1 MDNKCFV
8 KTLQMDIGETEEY
21 LFGVKI
27 IFYKGF
33 PDGYVTLYYKG
44 NGDKSNF
51 QCNVP
56 LVYNSAGNGV
66 KIQCDKNK
74 DTVFIIKDCR
84 YTIIQSLETSDGT
97 QPNRFT
103 NEINTNIYTMISD
116 EEVITAI
123 KYLSLNGNKAIGYLV
138 NLAGLVNLATL
149 NLTRSGND
157 SLITGS
163 IEDFANAQIANGR
176 TSGTL
181 SILCNGI
188 ITYNNSPINSGET
201 KTITYSDGNYSVT

>member
-1 MDNKCFV
+1 MANKCFV

-33 PDGYVTLYYKG
+33 PDGNVTLYYKG
-44 NGDKSNF
+44 NGENDDF

-56 LVYNSAGNGV
+56 LVYNNNSV
-66 KIQCDKNK
+66 TIQCDNNK
-74 DTVFIIKDCR
+74 DTVFIIKDAR
-84 YTIIQSLETSDGT
+84 STVIQSLELSNGT
-97 QPNRFT
+97 QPRRFVS
-103 NEINTNIYTMISD
+103 EINTNIYTMISD
-116 EEVITAI
+116 EEII
-123 KYLSLNGNKAIGYLV
+123 NKLNYLSLNGSKAVGDLV
-138 NLAGLVNLATL
+138 NLAGLVNLTTL

-163 IEDFANAQIANGR
+163 IEDFAKAQIANGR

-181 SILCNGI
+181 SILCNGS

-201 KTITYSDGNYSVT
+201 KRITYSDGNYSVA

>member
-1 MDNKCFV
+1 MANKCFV
-8 KTLQMDIGETEEY
+8 KTLQMNIGETEEY

-44 NGDKSNF
+44 NGEKDDF

-56 LVYNSAGNGV
+56 LVYNNNKI

-74 DTVFIIKDCR
+74 ETVFIIKDAR
-84 YTIIQSLETSDGT
+84 RIAIQSLETSNGT
-97 QPNRFT
+97 QPGRLT
-103 NEINTNIYTMISD
+103 NEINTNIYTMLSD
-116 EEVITAI
+116 KEAITAI
-123 KYLSLNGNKAIGYLV
+123 EHLSLNGNKAVGDLV
-138 NLAGLVNLATL
+138 NLAGLVNLTTL
-149 NLTRSGND
+149 NLTRSGRD

-163 IEDFANAQIANGR
+163 IEDFAEAQIANGR

-201 KTITYSDGNYSVT
+201 KTITYSDGNYSVS

>member
-1 MDNKCFV
+1 MANKCFV

-33 PDGYVTLYYKG
+33 PDGFVTLYYKG
-44 NGDKSNF
+44 NGEKDIF

-56 LVYNSAGNGV
+56 LVYNNNSV
-66 KIQCDKNK
+66 TIQCDNNK
-74 DTVFIIKDCR
+74 DTVFIIKDFR
-84 YTIIQSLETSDGT
+84 YTIIQSLETSTGT
-97 QPNRFT
+97 QPKRFT
-103 NEINTNIYTMISD
+103 SEINTNIYTMTSD
-116 EEVITAI
+116 EETISEV
-123 KYLSLNGNKAIGYLV
+123 KYLSLNGSKAVGDLV
-138 NLAGLVNLATL
+138 NLAGLVNLTTL
-149 NLTRSGND
+149 NLTRNGND

-163 IEDFANAQIANGR
+163 IEDFAKAQIANGR

-201 KTITYSDGNYSVT
+201 KTITYSDGNYSVA

>member
-1 MDNKCFV
+1 MANKCFV
-8 KTLQMDIGETEEY
+8 KTLQMNIGETEEY

-27 IFYKGF
+27 IFYKGY
-33 PDGYVTLYYKG
+33 PDGDVTLYYNY
-44 NGDKSNF
+44 NGERSNF

-56 LVYNSAGNGV
+56 LVYNNNNSV
-66 KIQCDKNK
+66 TIQCDKNK
-74 DTVFIIKDCR
+74 DTVFIIKDFR
-84 YTIIQSLETSDGT
+84 YTIMQSLERSNGT
-97 QPNRFT
+97 QPNRFV

-123 KYLSLNGNKAIGYLV
+123 RFLSLNGNKAVGDLV
-138 NLAGLVNLATL
+138 NLAGLVNLTTL
-149 NLTRSGND
+149 NLTRSGSD

-201 KTITYSDGNYSVT
+201 KTITYSDGNYSVA

>member
-1 MDNKCFV
+1 MANKCFV
-8 KTLQMDIGETEEY
+8 KTLQMDIGETDEY

-44 NGDKSNF
+44 NGEKDNF

-56 LVYNSAGNGV
+56 LVYNNNNSV
-66 KIQCDKNK
+66 TIQCDNNK

-84 YTIIQSLETSDGT
+84 YTIMQSLETSAGT

-103 NEINTNIYTMISD
+103 NEINTIIYTMISD
-116 EEVITAI
+116 GETISGVEF
-123 KYLSLNGNKAIGYLV
+123 LSLNGSKAVGDLV
-138 NLAGLVNLATL
+138 NLAGLVNLTTL
-149 NLTRSGND
+149 NLTRNGND

-163 IEDFANAQIANGR
+163 IEDFAEAQIANGR
-176 TSGTL
+176 TNGTL

-188 ITYNNSPINSGET
+188 ITYNNSTINSGKT
-201 KTITYSDGNYSVT
+201 KTITYSDGNYSVA

>member
-1 MDNKCFV
+1 MVNKCFV
-8 KTLQMDIGETEEY
+8 KTLQMNIGETEEY

-27 IFYKGF
+27 IFYKGY
-33 PDGYVTLYYKG
+33 PGGDVTLYYKG
-44 NGDKSNF
+44 NGENNDF

-56 LVYNSAGNGV
+56 LVHNNNNSV
-66 KIQCDKNK
+66 TIKCDKNK
-74 DTVFIIKDCR
+74 DTIFIIKDCR
-84 YTIIQSLETSDGT
+84 YTIIQSLETSYGT

-123 KYLSLNGNKAIGYLV
+123 KYLSLNGNKAVGDLV

-149 NLTRSGND
+149 NLTRSGSD

-201 KTITYSDGNYSVT
+201 KTITYSDGNYSVA

>member
-1 MDNKCFV
+1 MANKCFV
-8 KTLQMDIGETEEY
+8 KTLQMNIGETEEY

-33 PDGYVTLYYKG
+33 PDGDVTLYYKG
-44 NGDKSNF
+44 NGEKDDF

-56 LVYNSAGNGV
+56 LVYNNNNKI

-74 DTVFIIKDCR
+74 ETVFIIKDAR
-84 YTIIQSLETSDGT
+84 RIAIQSLEASNGT
-97 QPNRFT
+97 QPDRLT
-103 NEINTNIYTMISD
+103 NEINTNIYTMLSD
-116 EEVITAI
+116 KEVITAI
-123 KYLSLNGNKAIGYLV
+123 EYLSLNGNKAVGDLV
-138 NLAGLVNLATL
+138 NLAGLVNLTTL
-149 NLTRSGND
+149 NLTRSGRD

-163 IEDFANAQIANGR
+163 IEDFAEAQIANGR

-188 ITYNNSPINSGET
+188 ITYNNSPINNGGT
-201 KTITYSDGNYSVT
+201 KTITYSDGNYTVA

>member
-1 MDNKCFV
+1 MANKCFV
-8 KTLQMDIGETEEY
+8 KTLQMNIGETEEY

-33 PDGYVTLYYKG
+33 PDGNITFYYKG
-44 NGDKSNF
+44 LENNDNF

-56 LVYNSAGNGV
+56 LVYNNNRSIV
-66 KIQCDKNK
+66 IQCDKNK
-74 DTVFIIKDCR
+74 DTVFVIKDAR
-84 YTIIQSLETSDGT
+84 YAVIQSLETSYGT
-97 QPNRFT
+97 QPRRFT
-103 NEINTNIYTMISD
+103 NEINTNIYTMVSGEEIISD
-116 EEVITAI
+116 V
-123 KYLSLNGNKAIGYLV
+123 KYLSLNGGKAVGDLA
-138 NLAGLVNLATL
+138 NLAGLVNLTTL
-149 NLTRSGND
+149 SLTRNGND

-163 IEDFANAQIANGR
+163 IEDFAKAQIANGR

-201 KTITYSDGNYSVT
+201 KTITYSDGNYSVA

>member
-1 MDNKCFV
+1 MVNKCFV

-33 PDGYVTLYYKG
+33 PDGNVTLYYKG
-44 NGDKSNF
+44 NGENDDF

-56 LVYNSAGNGV
+56 LVYNNSNSV
-66 KIQCDKNK
+66 TIQCDNNK
-74 DTVFIIKDCR
+74 DTVFIIKDYR
-84 YTIIQSLETSDGT
+84 YTIIQSLETSAGT
-97 QPNRFT
+97 QPTRFT
-103 NEINTNIYTMISD
+103 NEINTNIYTMVSDEKIISD
-116 EEVITAI
+116 V
-123 KYLSLNGNKAIGYLV
+123 KYLSLNGSKAVGDLV
-138 NLAGLVNLATL
+138 NLAGLVNLTTL

-163 IEDFANAQIANGR
+163 IEDFAKAQIANGR

-201 KTITYSDGNYSVT
+201 KTITYSDGNYSVA